1 MLALAVTCSPSKR
14 LAKTDRR
21 VEFEREQTS
30 GSTKFGLPPC
40 VARARR
46 EGSGVLA
53 ASAKRKR
60 RKMKEEAAATQSLAR
75 AMEIGERTPLEK
87 AAVQVP
93 VGGGD
98 CRRERGEGN
107 GKKGKTSP
115 RVPEGAFYSLLR
127 LGILPRQLSTSTGGA
142 HGL

>member
-1 MLALAVTCSPSKR
+1 MLALAVTCWPSKR

-21 VEFEREQTS
+21 VEFEREKKS
-30 GSTKFGLPPC
+30 GSTKFGWLPC

-46 EGSGVLA
+46 EGSCVLA
-53 ASAKRKR
+53 ESDKRKR

-75 AMEIGERTPLEK
+75 AMSIGERTPLAK

-98 CRRERGEGN
+98 CRREPERGRRWGEWEYFAAR
-107 GKKGKTSP
+107 S
-115 RVPEGAFYSLLR
+115 
-127 LGILPRQLSTSTGGA
+127 
-142 HGL
+142 